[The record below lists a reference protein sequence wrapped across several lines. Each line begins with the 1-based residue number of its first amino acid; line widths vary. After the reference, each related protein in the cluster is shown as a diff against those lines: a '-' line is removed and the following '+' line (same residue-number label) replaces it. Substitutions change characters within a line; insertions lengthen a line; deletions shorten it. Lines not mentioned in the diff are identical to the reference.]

1 MAEVEPSE
9 DQRQTPSV
17 RPLRVCI
24 LNQPFHPDVVATAQI
39 AKDLADALT
48 DRGHHV
54 VAVASR
60 SIYGRSGA
68 ALPRLEAFDGVEIHR
83 VGAARF
89 GRRSTLG
96 RMLDFAGY
104 YIRALGK
111 GLRLKRFDVVICLT
125 TPPYIALV
133 GLLIRRL
140 RGGRV
145 VYWLMDVYPDVMVAH
160 GMLREGS
167 LLHRLL
173 RRLHHFA
180 LRRVDATI
188 ALGRCMRDRL
198 LAQGA
203 PPERVHVVP
212 VWPVA
217 ESPAASNPA
226 DRNPYRQEWGVD
238 DPAPEQTV
246 PPATPSPVSHEH
258 GGERMLVMYSG
269 NFGLAHDV
277 HTFLDAA
284 RRLREE
290 DAIRFAFV
298 GGGKRKAEVE
308 AFVREHDL
316 PNCIVADYQPRQRLG
331 DLLAA
336 ADVHLVSMIPAWSGL
351 VSPSKFYGAAGVG
364 RPVVFIGPADSEIA
378 RTIEETGCGE
388 RVEPGDSEGLARLLR
403 DLAADPDRRHR
414 MGEAGARLASTTV
427 SRAACTARIAAIV
440 EGAEGAENNV
450 ENPGD
455 DADSPVP
462 GAPIGSAS
470 P

>member
-1 MAEVEPSE
+1 MAGAEPNA
-9 DQRQTPSV
+9 DRRRAPSP

-54 VAVASR
+54 VAIASR

-68 ALPRLEAFDGVEIHR
+68 ALPRLEAVDGVEIHR

-89 GRRSTLG
+89 GRRTTLG
-96 RMLDFAGY
+96 RVLDFAGY
-104 YIRALGK
+104 YIRALSK
-111 GLRLKRFDVVICLT
+111 GLRLTRFDVVVCLT

-160 GMLREGS
+160 GMIRDRGM
-167 LLHRLL
+167 LHRAL
-173 RRLHHFA
+173 RRLHHFV
-180 LRRVDATI
+180 LRRVDTTI

-203 PPERVHVVP
+203 PPESVHVVP

-217 ESPAASNPA
+217 DTPAASNPD

-238 DPAPEQTV
+238 DPPPTSTA
-246 PPATPSPVSHEH
+246 PPAPTSPASPDTDR
-258 GGERMLVMYSG
+258 ERMLVMYSG

-277 HTFLDAA
+277 RTFLDAA

-290 DAIRFAFV
+290 DAVRFAFV
-298 GGGKRKAEVE
+298 GGGKRKAQVE

-316 PNCIVADYQPRQRLG
+316 SNCVVADYQPRERLG

-336 ADVHLVSMIPAWSGL
+336 ADVHLVSMLPAWSGL

-364 RPVVFIGPADSEIA
+364 RPVVFIGPAESEIA
-378 RTIEETGCGE
+378 RTIEETGCGQ
-388 RVEPGDSEGLARLLR
+388 RVEPGDGEGLARLLR
-403 DLAADPDRRHR
+403 DLADDPERRR
-414 MGEAGARLASTTV
+414 SMGEAGGRLASTTV

-450 ENPGD
+450 AMPGD
-455 DADSPVP
+455 DADSPAP